1 MSENKVKEIV
11 ILSDCSKDYKAGR
24 LVYETL
30 TDDKDYEGPRAIH
43 PTNVHKLNNK
53 DFKIHFFEIQDSY
66 WPAISN
72 ICRHCDGAAFVIDM
86 EDYTEE
92 GGAEFIKEWLINL
105 DDLDKSEMK
114 TIIIGVTK
122 TDKAKDSKGIDEI
135 NKVAGDKKID
145 YIEVQI
151 EEGKKDQPKAKKLL
165 TDAFEKLAKLINSE
179 ADDGDKNKGDDEMDE
194 YLDKYKNF

>member
-1 MSENKVKEIV
+1 MDQNKVKEIV
-11 ILSDCSKDYKAGR
+11 ILSDCSKDYKAG
-24 LVYETL
+24 LEVYKIFT
-30 TDDKDYEGPRAIH
+30 KDNDFEGSREIH
-43 PTNVHKLNNK
+43 PTKVVKLNNK
-53 DFKIHFFEIQDSY
+53 DFKIHFFAIQDSY

-122 TDKAKDSKGIDEI
+122 TDRNKDSKGIDEI

-145 YIEVQI
+145 YIQVKTEKNKEDQASNQI
-151 EEGKKDQPKAKKLL
+151 KE
-165 TDAFEKLAKLINSE
+165 AFEKLAKLIDNE
-179 ADDGDKNKGDDEMDE
+179 ADDGDKNKGDDEVDE

>member
-1 MSENKVKEIV
+1 MSENKAKEIV

-43 PTNVHKLNNK
+43 PTKVHKLNNK

-86 EDYTEE
+86 EDYTKE

-122 TDKAKDSKGIDEI
+122 TDKANQKTVSQ
-135 NKVAGDKKID
+135 NM
-145 YIEVQI
+145 
-151 EEGKKDQPKAKKLL
+151 KLL
-165 TDAFEKLAKLINSE
+165 KQQVQKIL
-179 ADDGDKNKGDDEMDE
+179 G
-194 YLDKYKNF
+194 YLPEIIQSSSVKKQ

>member
-1 MSENKVKEIV
+1 
-11 ILSDCSKDYKAGR
+11 
-24 LVYETL
+24 
-30 TDDKDYEGPRAIH
+30 
-43 PTNVHKLNNK
+43 
-53 DFKIHFFEIQDSY
+53 
-66 WPAISN
+66 
-72 ICRHCDGAAFVIDM
+72 M
-86 EDYTEE
+86 EDYTKE

-165 TDAFEKLAKLINSE
+165 IDAFEKLAKLINSE